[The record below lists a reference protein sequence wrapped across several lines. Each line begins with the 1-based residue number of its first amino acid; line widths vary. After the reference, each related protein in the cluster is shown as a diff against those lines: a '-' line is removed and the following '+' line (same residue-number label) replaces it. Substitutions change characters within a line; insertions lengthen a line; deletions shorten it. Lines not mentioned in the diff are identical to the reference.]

1 MQKCD
6 RHTNEDLLNNIK
18 QYVSQHIIKFKEYQN
33 SQIEFTIYQ
42 NYLLTPVHP
51 TY

>member
-6 RHTNEDLLNNIK
+6 RHTNEDLVNNLK
-18 QYVSQHIIKFKEYQN
+18 EYVSQHIQLYRN

-42 NYLLTPVHP
+42 NYLLTPVHL